1 MRATLIFR
9 HDKPSTQG
17 VKIPSLALRGLETL
31 SDEGSLYSH
40 DGTAIAMLTQALVN
54 PVASLFTVDFHS
66 TPQAQTALKFIRERS
81 AKGLDTHIM
90 PVLADVQ
97 QRNGTA
103 ISAYLFGFRLTNAN
117 EPHKIS
123 LQTLPA
129 QPVKAR
135 QTQYK
140 WSL

>member
-1 MRATLIFR
+1 MTIIFR

-17 VKIPSLALRGLETL
+17 LQVPSFALRGLETL
-31 SDEGSLYSH
+31 AHEGALYSH
-40 DGTAIAMLTQALVN
+40 DGETIGMLTQVLLN
-54 PVASLFTVDFHS
+54 PVASLFTAHFHS

-103 ISAYLFGFRLTNAN
+103 ISAYLFGFRLTNAQ

-129 QPVKAR
+129 QPAKSR